1 MARTIAAV
9 VQQTGVS
16 SSEARLRQ
24 HRVTVDRPGAA
35 GGSDGGPMGGELFLA
50 AVGGCFMSNLLA
62 AARARDVVLQDACVE
77 LEGTLADAPA
87 RYEMIHMRVS
97 AGGGGDALPALVEI
111 ADRGCIMTNTLRGR
125 LPVTITIA

>member
-1 MARTIAAV
+1 MPRTIAAV
-9 VQQTGVS
+9 VRQTGAS
-16 SSEARLRQ
+16 SSEAQLRQ

-35 GGSDGGPMGGELFLA
+35 GGSDSGPMGGELFLA

-62 AARARDVVLQDACVE
+62 AARAREVALQDACVE

-87 RYEMIHMRVS
+87 RYEAIRMRVS
-97 AGGGGDALPALVEI
+97 AGGAGEALSTLVEI

-125 LPVTITIA
+125 LPITISLA